1 MPSSGSTENLIAE
14 LEQLGITVW
23 AQDGRLRYKAPQ
35 GSLTPELKRR
45 LTDNKDRLVTLL
57 SGYLVHEAFFFGPG
71 NQRIFANYH
80 PAAGGG
86 GAVLTVICPPLFS
99 DYIRTHLAL
108 RELAM
113 ALAERGQH
121 VLRLDYRGTGDSF
134 GDLSEVAISDWVED
148 ITLAVREGREISGS
162 SVVRLLGV
170 RAGALLAC
178 KSVGASS
185 DVQRLV
191 LWDPVPDGASYLQVL
206 RGIQEALC
214 ERNPYLSHGERRDA
228 MHEYAGYTL
237 SERMVEELRLLD
249 RSAYSSVPKNTLHV
263 VSTSSNTGF
272 PVPGVAQD
280 VAPFR
285 CDWDTA
291 AAELI
296 VPRPV
301 LERLI
306 ACLTQS

>member
-14 LEQLGITVW
+14 LERLGITVW

-35 GSLTPELKRR
+35 GSLTPELKQR
-45 LTDNKDRLVTLL
+45 LTDNKDRLLTLL

-99 DYIRTHLAL
+99 DYMRTHLAL

-148 ITLAVREGREISGS
+148 ITLA
-162 SVVRLLGV
+162 
-170 RAGALLAC
+170 C
-178 KSVGASS
+178 KSAGASS

-206 RGIQEALC
+206 RGVQVALC
-214 ERNPYLSHGERRDA
+214 ERNPYLSRAERRDA

-263 VSTSSNTGF
+263 VSTSSKTGF
-272 PVPGVAQD
+272 PVQGVPQD
-280 VAPFR
+280 VAPYR
-285 CDWDTA
+285 CDWDTPA
-291 AAELI
+291 DELI

>member
-14 LEQLGITVW
+14 LERLGITVW

-35 GSLTPELKRR
+35 GSLTPELKQR
-45 LTDNKDRLVTLL
+45 LTDNKDRLLTLL

-99 DYIRTHLAL
+99 DYMRTHLAL

-148 ITLAVREGREISGS
+148 ITLAVRQGREKSGS
-162 SVVRLLGV
+162 TVVRLLGV

-178 KSVGASS
+178 KSLGASS
-185 DVQRLV
+185 DVQ
-191 LWDPVPDGASYLQVL
+191 VL
-206 RGIQEALC
+206 RGIQAALC
-214 ERNPYLSHGERRDA
+214 ERNPYLSRAERRDA

-263 VSTSSNTGF
+263 VSTSSKTGF
-272 PVPGVAQD
+272 PVPGVPQD

-291 AAELI
+291 ANELI